1 MILET
6 MTPLDFMEFRLVNL
20 NFQYSLVLSL
30 SYCRKDVM
38 NDAIETALEK

>member
-6 MTPLDFMEFRLVNL
+6 MTPLDFMEFRSVNL
-20 NFQYSLVLSL
+20 KFSVFT

-38 NDAIETALEK
+38 NDAVETAMEK